1 MRGKG
6 IVEGHQKVQTTRYII
21 NESWNV
27 IYSMGTIVYNAILYL
42 KVARRI
48 DLKSSHHK
56 KKEFVTMCGDGC

>member
-1 MRGKG
+1 MC
-6 IVEGHQKVQTTRYII
+6 EGHQKVQTTRYII

-42 KVARRI
+42 QVARRI

-56 KKEFVTMCGDGC
+56 KKEFVTMCSDGC